1 MSSYTDDNLDK
12 RLKKH
17 LIAIVLAM
25 QSKTSADNA
34 GVLEERRKLNSKFDI
49 MHSDL
54 IVTK

>member
-12 RLKKH
+12 LLKKY
-17 LIAIVLAM
+17 LIAIALAM
-25 QSKTSADNA
+25 QSKTSADDA
-34 GVLEERRKLNSKFDI
+34 GVLKERRKLNSKFDI